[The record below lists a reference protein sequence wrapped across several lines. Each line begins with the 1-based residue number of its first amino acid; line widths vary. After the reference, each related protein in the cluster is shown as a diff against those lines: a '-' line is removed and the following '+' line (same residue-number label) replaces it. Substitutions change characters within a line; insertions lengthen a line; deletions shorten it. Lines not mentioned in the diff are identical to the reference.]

1 MNETTGKRIAFV
13 VNARTGDELQAGNR
27 DSSRLWTLLT
37 DPNLGRCEPIYPPLH
52 NCENEFSFL
61 KELKEILKKLNSSD
75 QLLFYFSGHGIVKNQ
90 QYCIKL
96 GLDEDIFTLLKI
108 L

>member
-37 DPNLGRCEPIYPPLH
+37 DPNLGRCEPIHPPLH
-52 NCENEFSFL
+52 NCENEFS
-61 KELKEILKKLNSSD
+61 
-75 QLLFYFSGHGIVKNQ
+75 
-90 QYCIKL
+90 
-96 GLDEDIFTLLKI
+96 LLKRTKRNSQKI
-108 L
+108 EF

>member
-37 DPNLGRCEPIYPPLH
+37 DPNLGRCEHIHPPLH

-61 KELKEILKKLNSSD
+61 KKLKEILKKL
-75 QLLFYFSGHGIVKNQ
+75 
-90 QYCIKL
+90 
-96 GLDEDIFTLLKI
+96 
-108 L
+108 